1 MELTL
6 SFDSQGSSL
15 AVWND
20 SAADDE
26 SRDGIWRWG
35 GLNEAGGVVSGVG
48 GLLWSF
54 EDLMGGGLAELT
66 AFPLG
71 ACLAGRAMLSREYEG
86 GVGGKSR
93 SVPLARLGEEP
104 GE

>member
-1 MELTL
+1 MELIL
-6 SFDSQGSSL
+6 SFDSHGSSL

-26 SRDGIWRWG
+26 SRDGICRWG

-54 EDLMGGGLAELT
+54 DDLMGEGLAELT

-71 ACLAGRAMLSREYEG
+71 VCLGGLAMLSRE
-86 GVGGKSR
+86 
-93 SVPLARLGEEP
+93 
-104 GE
+104 